1 MTYTSD
7 SSEAKEAAEAASEIL
22 ENAGSFINLTEPVRK
37 APIPL
42 SADAVAREMDKLIAD
57 GRLSATEKGLV
68 LWLVSDA
75 KEKGESLSEI
85 GQHIRFSPTTIS
97 RFLRGQYEGNLSK
110 VISAIRSYKNIIA
123 ERSRMSSAEFIET
136 SIWTEIRS
144 TCDFAVI
151 RHRPCRIVGVSQIGK
166 TAALKEYQRRS
177 EYLVRYARLPAAAK
191 FRTVVEIIAEA
202 CGISASASTDHLRR
216 RVANALDSNSLL
228 IIDELHELAISSS
241 RRIAL
246 DCIEWFREIY
256 DTRGCGMILCGTR
269 AMEEDLFAGPQ
280 AGWLNQLDQ
289 RCARITHLP
298 NRLTDEDISLIART
312 YALPAPE
319 DDLLLALRG
328 LSMSRLTLS
337 LQLAT
342 EFAARRSIPITWDLV
357 RSAINSI
364 RGTRA

>member
-1 MTYTSD
+1 MNEAQETANPID
-7 SSEAKEAAEAASEIL
+7 SASEFI
-22 ENAGSFINLTEPVRK
+22 ENAGSFINITEPARK

-42 SADAVAREMDKLIAD
+42 SADAVAKEMDKLIAD

-68 LWLVSDA
+68 LWLVADA
-75 KEKGESLSEI
+75 KEKGESMSEI
-85 GQHIRFSPTTIS
+85 AQHIRFSPTTIS
-97 RFLRGQYEGNLSK
+97 RFLRGQYEGSLSK
-110 VISAIRSYKNIIA
+110 VISAIRGYKNIIS
-123 ERSRMSSAEFIET
+123 ERSRMSNAEYIET
-136 SIWTEIRS
+136 SVWTEIRA

-216 RVANALDSNSLL
+216 RVANALDANSLL

-241 RRIAL
+241 KRVAL

-269 AMEEDLFAGPQ
+269 AMEEDLFSGPQ

-289 RCARITHLP
+289 RCARITNLP
-298 NRLTDEDISLIART
+298 TRLTDDDIALIAKT
-312 YALPAPE
+312 YNLPAPD

-342 EFAARRSIPITWDLV
+342 ELSARRAVPLTWNLV
-357 RSAINSI
+357 KSAINSI
-364 RGTRA
+364 RGSRS